1 MARLSLRSGPFA
13 EEQSCPVS
21 EQVLGTVYAAQHRDP
36 TAALA
41 TLPAIQRAR
50 LAVFCYGRAH
60 LRELAR
66 VIAATCEEGDL
77 VEVAGKLGATLFR
90 QSREQEEAPQPRLHK
105 RPITLAKLVPSR
117 FPAELY
123 EEEAAEPSQCRD
135 AEQ

>member
-1 MARLSLRSGPFA
+1 MARLSLRSGPFS
-13 EEQSCPVS
+13 EEQSCPVP
-21 EQVLGTVYAAQHRDP
+21 EHLLGSVYAAQHRDP

-41 TLPAIQRAR
+41 TLPALQRAR

-66 VIAATCEEGDL
+66 VIAATCDEGDL

-90 QSREQEEAPQPRLHK
+90 QSREQEEVAQPRVHK

-123 EEEAAEPSQCRD
+123 DEDVADCSVLQ
-135 AEQ
+135 Q

>member
-13 EEQSCPVS
+13 EEQNCPVP
-21 EQVLGTVYAAQHRDP
+21 EHVLGIVYAAQHRDP
-36 TAALA
+36 TAALS
-41 TLPAIQRAR
+41 TLPALQRAR

-66 VIAATCEEGDL
+66 VIAATCEEADL

-90 QSREQEEAPQPRLHK
+90 QSREQEEVPQPRLHK
-105 RPITLAKLVPSR
+105 RPVTLAKFVPSR

-123 EEEAAEPSQCRD
+123 DNDDEAEPSHLQ
-135 AEQ
+135 Q

>member
-1 MARLSLRSGPFA
+1 MAGLALRNGPFA
-13 EEQSCPVS
+13 EEQKCPVP
-21 EQVLGTVYAAQHRDP
+21 EHLLGSVYAAQHRDP

-41 TLPAIQRAR
+41 TLPALQRAR

-77 VEVAGKLGATLFR
+77 VEVAGKLGSTLFR
-90 QSREQEEAPQPRLHK
+90 QSREQEEVPQPRLHK
-105 RPITLAKLVPSR
+105 RPITLAKFVPTR

-123 EEEAAEPSQCRD
+123 DDEDVAEPAVLQ
-135 AEQ
+135 Q